1 MRRHFCNTIWRRWP
15 MFSFYINGKEY
26 HEEKDMKLLPFLRN
40 VCKLKSVKDGCS
52 EGACGTCH
60 VLIDGKAAKA
70 CVPKLSKLEGKH
82 ILTIEGFEEEEK
94 EIFVRAFGE
103 AGAVQC
109 GFCIPGMVIVA
120 KGLLDK
126 NPDPTRADAAD
137 AIKNNI
143 CRCTGYKKII
153 DGILRAAKYK
163 REGLP
168 EEKQYTWK
176 VGERVPRVDVRE
188 KVLGTGQ
195 YPDDVEVEGMIYG
208 SALRSAYPRAR
219 VKAIHTEKAKALPGV
234 VAVFTAEDIPGS
246 VKTGHLKQDWDA
258 LIPVGHLTHYLGDS
272 IALVAAESLEIVEE
286 AKKLIEV
293 EYEELPM
300 VHDPYEAMAEDAP
313 KVHDSEKDNLLAHWH
328 VHRGNA
334 EEAIKNSKYVL
345 TDKFHTP
352 WTEHAF
358 LEPECAVAMPDGEDG
373 VLVYSTDQGV
383 YDTQH
388 ECMALLGLPAEKVKV
403 RNKLVGGGFGGKE
416 DVTVQHHAAMIAYLT
431 KRPVKVKLTRAES
444 ILIHP
449 KRHPMDMEF
458 TLGCDENG
466 IIQGVKASVIADT
479 GAYASLGGPVLQ
491 RACTHASGPYNYQNF
506 DIDGKAYYTNNPPA
520 GAFRGFGVTQTCFAI
535 EMLLTKMAGLVG
547 ISPWEIRYRNAI
559 RPGQELPN
567 GQIVDNST
575 ALAETLEA
583 VKDAFE
589 SSPYT
594 GIACAMKNAGVG
606 VGLPDWGRCRLLVR
620 DGRVEIHSGAS
631 CIGQG
636 LGTVLVQTVAEE
648 LGLTREQIFY
658 DASNTWDAPDSGTT
672 SGSRQTL
679 VTGEACRRACEKMK
693 KDLQGHTLSD
703 LEGREYTGEYLAKTD
718 AMGSD
723 VKNPV
728 SHVAYGY
735 ATQVCILNEDGTVA
749 KIVAAHDVGKAV
761 NPLSVEGQ
769 IEGGVVMSYG
779 FALTEKY
786 PIKDCKPTAKY
797 GTLGLPKANRI
808 PEVES
813 IIVEKEGLKVAGGA
827 IGIGEITSIPTAPA
841 IAGAYYSLDGK
852 FRTSLPL
859 ADTPYEKK

>member
-1 MRRHFCNTIWRRWP
+1 

-153 DGILRAAKYK
+153 DGILLAAKYK

-286 AKKLIEV
+286 AKNLIEV

-769 IEGGVVMSYG
+769 IEGGVAMSYG